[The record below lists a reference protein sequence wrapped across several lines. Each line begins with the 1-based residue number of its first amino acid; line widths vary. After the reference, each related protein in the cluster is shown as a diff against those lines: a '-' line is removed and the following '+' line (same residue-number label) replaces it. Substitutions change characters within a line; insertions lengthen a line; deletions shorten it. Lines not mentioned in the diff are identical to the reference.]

1 MAACLMFCTNE
12 SDGDAAFIAK
22 VSEDSDRG
30 DGTTKIASEVGLS
43 RESLYKTLYSF
54 MMGAQVLTRS

>member
-1 MAACLMFCTNE
+1 MFCTNE

-22 VSEDSDRG
+22 VSGDSDRG
-30 DGTTKIASEVGLS
+30 DGETKIASEVGLS
-43 RESLYKTLYSF
+43 RESLYKALYSF